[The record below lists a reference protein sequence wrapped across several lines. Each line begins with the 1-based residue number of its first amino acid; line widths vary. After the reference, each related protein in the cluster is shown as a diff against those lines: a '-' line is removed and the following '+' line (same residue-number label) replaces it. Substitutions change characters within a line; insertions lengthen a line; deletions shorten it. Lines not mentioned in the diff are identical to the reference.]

1 MEIYTAI
8 VKDNT
13 NDEQD
18 GSFYAIV
25 PALSKTK
32 LEKITYTS
40 PYYRSNTGGM
50 IAIPEDETQILVLH
64 NESPKDNESEW
75 YFHSCIVQTKVSDGE
90 KLNPNYTTIKENDPK
105 ATTYGNN
112 NKPAT
117 QYFTNMAGAGMYIQ
131 RDKARSYLR
140 NNVIIKSESGEEV
153 NLGPLGVQIRNNEGD
168 SIVLNGTDP
177 NDGYA
182 ARSLSVTT
190 KTSQQYVCLNSDIN
204 IRVKDGGD
212 INIENNST
220 GIMSITPQHGNIRL
234 KSRYKDI
241 TLTAGHF
248 GNPKTGNIH
257 IVTPQGKIRIDGQT
271 GVIEMWSANEIKMS
285 APNININAGQRIAL
299 NAGVAVD
306 IGASTSA
313 TLNGG
318 LLTQINSVANIQ
330 TNAPKISYNGPP
342 IVSNTLKVINT
353 TGADV
358 SVMPVGGPPVPLTA
372 SQIGSLSSVVVPPL
386 PNDYLDGV
394 PGAGAI

>member
-112 NKPAT
+112 NKPTT

-153 NLGPLGVQIRNNEGD
+153 NLGPLGVQIMNNEGD
-168 SIVLNGTDP
+168 SIVLNGTDS
-177 NDGYA
+177 NDAYA
-182 ARSLSVTT
+182 GRSLNITT
-190 KTSQQYVCLNSDIN
+190 KTSQQYLCLNSDIN

-220 GIMSITPQHGNIRL
+220 GTMSITPQHGNIRL

-271 GVIEMWSANEIKMS
+271 GVIELFSLNNIKLN
-285 APNININAGQRIAL
+285 APNIDINAASSLSL
-299 NAGVAVD
+299 NAGVSVD
-306 IGASTSA
+306 IGADVSA
-313 TLNGG
+313 TFNGG
-318 LLTQINSVANIQ
+318 NLTQVNSQNILQLNADKHFLDGVVLKHINPTGDIGITPLPGLPIPLSVDHY
-330 TNAPKISYNGPP
+330 SG
-342 IVSNTLKVINT
+342 
-353 TGADV
+353 
-358 SVMPVGGPPVPLTA
+358 
-372 SQIGSLSSVVVPPL
+372 LSSAITPPL
-386 PNDYLDGV
+386 PNDYNDGFTG
-394 PGAGAI
+394 PGAI